1 MASATDVT
9 VRGAL
14 CTEAALLRSRV
25 LAIRGLVRT
34 LLDLVEASAVDAVTR
49 LRPFINHLAARGRAE
64 EHILYPY
71 AESSSATGLTSLR
84 RDHVRLEGLATAIAA
99 WTPAMGRAKLALLLT
114 AFCETAEAHLDLETN
129 RCLTVVH
136 EHTSARTERYLFG
149 EVEIETFETVRQ

>member
-1 MASATDVT
+1 MAPATDVT
-9 VRGAL
+9 ARGAL

-25 LAIRGLVRT
+25 LVIRGLVRT
-34 LLDLVEASAVDAVTR
+34 LPELAEASAVDAVAR

-71 AESSSATGLTSLR
+71 AASATGLTSLR
-84 RDHVRLEGLATAIAA
+84 HDHMRLEGLATAIVA

-114 AFCETAEAHLDLETN
+114 AFCETAEAHLDLEAD
-129 RCLTVVH
+129 RCLSVVH

-149 EVEIETFETVRQ
+149 EIEIETFETARQ